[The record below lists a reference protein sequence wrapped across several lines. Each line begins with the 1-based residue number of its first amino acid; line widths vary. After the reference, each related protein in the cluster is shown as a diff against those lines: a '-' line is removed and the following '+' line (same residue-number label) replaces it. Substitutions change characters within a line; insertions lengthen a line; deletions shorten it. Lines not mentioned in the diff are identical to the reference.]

1 MIYCALGVLLSHKPS
16 PVKTAKNS
24 TTDYFDCHLQTNQ
37 NDAVRLV
44 CYSLR
49 KRTNLQQVYE
59 KRSPIKITE
68 TKRNTAKRTTAD
80 KEEYTIIKAK
90 KVTPATL
97 EFPSDESCVSNLLTV
112 VDAFNA
118 NVYQSVD
125 LKVKLVTKSENEQ
138 VVKHNDKIKYK
149 VDSILGK
156 HIQKINHRQKLPL
169 ETSQSTVTNL

>member
-1 MIYCALGVLLSHKPS
+1 MILCVRCVTLSWAEPCKDSQKFNYQLFWLSSPNQLKWYCALGVLLSHKLS

-24 TTDYFDCHLQTNQ
+24 TTNCFDCPLQTNQ

-49 KRTNLQQVYE
+49 KRINLQQAYE

-80 KEEYTIIKAK
+80 KEEYTIIKPK
-90 KVTPATL
+90 NVTPATL

-125 LKVKLVTKSENEQ
+125 LKVKNSHK
-138 VVKHNDKIKYK
+138 K
-149 VDSILGK
+149 
-156 HIQKINHRQKLPL
+156 
-169 ETSQSTVTNL
+169 

>member
-1 MIYCALGVLLSHKPS
+1 M
-16 PVKTAKNS
+16 
-24 TTDYFDCHLQTNQ
+24 
-37 NDAVRLV
+37 

-49 KRTNLQQVYE
+49 KRTNLQQAYE

-68 TKRNTAKRTTAD
+68 IKRNTAKRTTAD
-80 KEEYTIIKAK
+80 KEEYTIIKSK

-112 VDAFNA
+112 VGAFNA

-125 LKVKLVTKSENEQ
+125 LKVKIVTKSENEQ
-138 VVKHNDKIKYK
+138 VVKHNDRIKYK
-149 VDSILGK
+149 DSILGK

>member
-24 TTDYFDCHLQTNQ
+24 TTNYFDCHLQTNQ

-49 KRTNLQQVYE
+49 KRTVTNLQQVYE

-80 KEEYTIIKAK
+80 KEEYTIIKPK

-97 EFPSDESCVSNLLTV
+97 EFSSDESCVSNLLTV

-125 LKVKLVTKSENEQ
+125 LKVKNSHK
-138 VVKHNDKIKYK
+138 K
-149 VDSILGK
+149 
-156 HIQKINHRQKLPL
+156 
-169 ETSQSTVTNL
+169 